1 MKIEKNF
8 SIENKFYET
17 VSVDRFEKLLMQ
29 LEIIKS
35 IKNIKGSIMEFGVF
49 RGNSFIRL
57 MLFNKIYNFK
67 KKFYGFDSFGE
78 FPKSKNYFDNFQRN
92 KFIKSAGTKSIN
104 KQSLDRILK
113 KKKLGNFF
121 LIKGDVLTTL
131 PIFIRKNKNLQIS
144 LINLDLDLYEPSKI
158 VLEILYPRLSKNGI
172 IILDNYKTFYGE
184 TKAVNEFCKKHKIK
198 LQKFK
203 LSSKETFIIKK

>member
-1 MKIEKNF
+1 MSNIKNF
-8 SIENKFYET
+8 LVENKFYEI
-17 VSVDRFEKLLMQ
+17 VSLDRFEKLLMQ
-29 LEIIKS
+29 LEIFKS
-35 IKNIKGSIMEFGVF
+35 IENVKGCVIEFGIF
-49 RGNSFIRL
+49 RGNSFIRF

-67 KKFYGFDSFGE
+67 KKFYGFDTFKE
-78 FPKSKNYFDNFQRN
+78 FPKGQNYFDNLQRN
-92 KFIKSAGTKSIN
+92 KFTKSAGTSSIN
-104 KQSLDRILK
+104 KLSLNRILK
-113 KKKLGNFF
+113 KKKLTNFT
-121 LIKGDVLTTL
+121 LIKGDVLVTL
-131 PIFIRKNKNLQIS
+131 PKFIKENKNLQIS

>member
-1 MKIEKNF
+1 MKIDKNF

-17 VSVDRFEKLLMQ
+17 VSLNRFEKLLMQ
-29 LEIIKS
+29 LEIFKS
-35 IKNIKGSIMEFGVF
+35 IKNVKGCVIEFGIF

-67 KKFYGFDSFGE
+67 KKFYGFDTFGE
-78 FPKSKNYFDNFQRN
+78 FPKSKNYFDNLQRN
-92 KFIKSAGTKSIN
+92 KFTKSAGTSSIHKS
-104 KQSLDRILK
+104 SLDRILK
-113 KKKLGNFF
+113 KKKLTNFT
-121 LIKGDVLTTL
+121 LIKGDVLVTL
-131 PIFIRKNKNLQIS
+131 PKFIRKNKKFKIS

-158 VLEILYPRLSKNGI
+158 VLESLYSRLSKNGV

-184 TKAVNEFCKKHKIK
+184 TKAVNEFCKKYKIK

-203 LSSKETFIIKK
+203 LSNKETFIIKK